1 MAWCIH
7 VYCSVF
13 HYNPVFDTFIFGV
26 LVILNN
32 KYFMYILLLVLMHR
46 LFIVRFLLN
55 QLVSNV

>member
-55 QLVSNV
+55 H